1 MDTGFRKKCHV
12 RQDGRLAAVAGVY
25 MPARDRI
32 SLLDT
37 LGWLA
42 VLGALLGVTLHG
54 LGRIF
59 TKANGRK
66 EE

>member
-1 MDTGFRKKCHV
+1 
-12 RQDGRLAAVAGVY
+12 
-25 MPARDRI
+25 MPDRDRI